1 LTYRLEFK
9 RTAVKELAR
18 LDRTVQ
24 VIIKDKLELLCANPA
39 ALAANVK
46 RLTGTGLHRLR
57 VGNYR
62 VVFHKDDA
70 RIVILVVRIGHRREV
85 YTPR

>member
-1 LTYRLEFK
+1 LSYRLEFK
-9 RTAVKELAR
+9 RSAVKELAR

-24 VIIKDKLELLCANPA
+24 VIVKEKLELLCANPR

-46 RLTGTGLHRLR
+46 RLTGAGLYRLR
-57 VGNYR
+57 VGSYR

-85 YTPR
+85 YAKR